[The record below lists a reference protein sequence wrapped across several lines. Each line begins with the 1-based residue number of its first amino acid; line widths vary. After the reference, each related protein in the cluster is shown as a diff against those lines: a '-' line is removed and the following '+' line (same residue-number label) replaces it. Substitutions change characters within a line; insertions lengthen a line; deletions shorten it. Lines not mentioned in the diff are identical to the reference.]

1 MTDPQTK
8 PQRGSFPK
16 GPTGETIAQRRERY
30 EVWVLS
36 THSRLP
42 DYEAQS
48 ITFYRG
54 RTKLVPIGLGA
65 TEKKEVPAAPSR
77 RLCATSRCWQCQAGD
92 DDPNAADAIGGCRVA
107 KCGLWLVRPYQ
118 EPAATHAEPTAGRG
132 DYIGAIRKHCLDC
145 VGGNLQEVRRCT
157 APTCALFPVRF
168 GAAAEAEQAQ
178 SSQPTAGGG
187 DD

>member
-8 PQRGSFPK
+8 PPRGSFPK
-16 GPTGETIAQRRERY
+16 GLTGETIAQRRERY

-48 ITFYRG
+48 ITFYRD
-54 RTKLVPIGLGA
+54 RTKLVLTRPGA
-65 TEKKEVPAAPSR
+65 AERKEVPAAPSR

-92 DDPNAADAIGGCRVA
+92 DDPNAAEAIGRCSVE
-107 KCGLWLVRPYQ
+107 KCGLWPVRPYQ
-118 EPAATHAEPTAGRG
+118 ELAATPAEPRAGRG

-145 VGGNLQEVRRCT
+145 VGSNLQEVRRCT

-168 GAAAEAEQAQ
+168 GAAAVAEETQ
-178 SSQPTAGGG
+178 SSQPAAGGRR
-187 DD
+187 